1 MKDIQGQCETD
12 DFDTEDADASLQT
25 SELDDTLKESD
36 SQKESSAYDY
46 DTKEITESDTA
57 TDQQFTE
64 NSSPNTH
71 EFEIIDDI
79 GLDDEG
85 GDSNPED
92 LSDEDLDDS
101 EIYAWL
107 EEGIDRKV
115 LNGDGSNDDGPIER
129 EKVVLKEKG
138 HDPFEVLPEGWVVV
152 THNSGM
158 PVYLHKQS
166 RVCTLS
172 KPYFLGPGKIL
183 KEKEGVS
190 KEASKDEGNETNK
203 TDVMNGMTL
212 DRRERIQLM
221 HHQLK
226 LNVLNRGRK
235 RTHLFRTITVK
246 KFKTWKDRRHHLNT
260 QKRRS
265 RPALPSNTKLITCSI
280 PQEKG
285 DDKAKRKE
293 FVLNP
298 TGKSYVCILHE
309 YAQHTLRVQP
319 RYVFRELENAQ
330 NPYSATVVINDVEYG
345 TGYASSKKTAKMEA
359 AKATL
364 SILIPAMNQFIDDG
378 KDNAEDYSFFDE
390 IKIEDPRVSDL
401 CNKAGQ
407 PSPYQ
412 ILLECLKR
420 NYGMGD
426 TQCQID
432 VKTLKHQKSEYSL
445 TVGKHTVTVVCKN
458 KREGKQRAA
467 QAMLQELHPHIT
479 GLGSLLRLYGR
490 SSWKCI
496 KEKKKEEHSITE
508 LQSQAGSNK
517 PNTAV
522 LDKLKEEMEKIQ
534 IQKVCKDLESH
545 TLTLWFTAK
554 GRIRVII
561 DYVWKH

>member
-1 MKDIQGQCETD
+1 MKMKDIQGQCETD
-12 DFDTEDADASLQT
+12 DFDTEDADASSQT

-172 KPYFLGPGKIL
+172 KPYFLGPGS
-183 KEKEGVS
+183 VR
-190 KEASKDEGNETNK
+190 ASKDEGNETNK
-203 TDVMNGMTL
+203 TDVMNGSMESTGDEQVTVNGETPIQDASIDFKMETDSTDKGSGDKTL
-212 DRRERIQLM
+212 QTESNEAKNTSSDTGQTGENTTNAPPVKIECAEQ
-221 HHQLK
+221 
-226 LNVLNRGRK
+226 RK
-235 RTHLFRTITVK
+235 KENSLGL
-246 KFKTWKDRRHHLNT
+246 TWKDRRHHLNT

-445 TVGKHTVTVVCKN
+445 TVGKHTVTV
-458 KREGKQRAA
+458 R
-467 QAMLQELHPHIT
+467 T
-479 GLGSLLRLYGR
+479 
-490 SSWKCI
+490 SSTYHRFRFTFKALWKVI
-496 KEKKKEEHSITE
+496 M
-508 LQSQAGSNK
+508 
-517 PNTAV
+517 
-522 LDKLKEEMEKIQ
+522 EM
-534 IQKVCKDLESH
+534 
-545 TLTLWFTAK
+545 
-554 GRIRVII
+554 
-561 DYVWKH
+561 Y